1 MAFLDT
7 RSYDGTPI
15 SRRTTDGYVNAT
27 AMCKANDKRWSNYFQ
42 TDRATQYL
50 EALSG
55 STGIPAHQL
64 FATYET
70 GPNDGRGTWVHPQV
84 AVDLARWISAPFAV
98 WMDGWFLETANSTS
112 PKAVTEL
119 PSGPEKILA
128 LGEATFAFL
137 EKCGGVDDRTQL
149 LLKDAVL
156 NNFLKAS
163 GGSVA
168 LPEIQKS
175 QTADEYSTLAEY
187 LIELGC
193 PSHKATDLASKI
205 GRKVKDTYRGVHN
218 KEPKSQKVWVN
229 GGNRP
234 VALYEKSW
242 LDAGKDSLLEAINN
256 FLT

>member
-27 AMCKANDKRWSNYFQ
+27 AMCKANGKEWSNYRQ
-42 TDRATQYL
+42 TDRCQLYMD
-50 EALSG
+50 ALADSL
-55 STGIPAHQL
+55 GIQGMDL
-64 FATYET
+64 LDSR
-70 GPNDGRGTWVHPQV
+70 GGNGGGTWIHPQL

-175 QTADEYSTLAEY
+175 EKADEYSTLAEY
-187 LIELGC
+187 LVELSC
-193 PSHKATDLASKI
+193 PPHKATTLATEI
-205 GRKVKDTYRGVHN
+205 GRRVKDAYRETH
-218 KEPKSQKVWVN
+218 KREPKTQKVWVN
-229 GGNRP
+229 GGKRP

-242 LDAGKDSLLEAINN
+242 LNAVKDRLSEAISI

>member
-7 RSYDGTPI
+7 RSYKGTPI
-15 SRRTTDGYVNAT
+15 TRRTTDGYVNAT
-27 AMCKANDKRWSNYFQ
+27 AMCKANYKRWSDYRES
-42 TDRATQYL
+42 DRAEKYL
-50 EALSG
+50 QALESV
-55 STGIPAHQL
+55 TGISVNGL
-64 FATYET
+64 IDTKI
-70 GPNDGRGTWVHPQV
+70 GGSNGGGTWIHPQV

-98 WMDGWFLETANSTS
+98 WMDGWFLEAASPAS
-112 PKAVTEL
+112 PKTVTEL

-168 LPEIQKS
+168 LPEAQKS
-175 QTADEYSTLAEY
+175 ETADEYSTLAEY
-187 LIELGC
+187 LIELNC
-193 PSHKATDLASKI
+193 PPHKATPLATEI
-205 GRKVKDTYRGVHN
+205 GRKVKDTYREIH
-218 KEPKSQKVWVN
+218 KREPKSQKVWVN

-242 LDAGKDSLLEAINN
+242 LDAGKDSLLDAITK
-256 FLT
+256 FLA

>member
-1 MAFLDT
+1 MAFLDI
-7 RSYDGTPI
+7 RSYEGTPI

-27 AMCKANDKRWSNYFQ
+27 AMCKANGKQWAGYFR

-50 EALSG
+50 EALASSLQIRIDELYQVKEG
-55 STGIPAHQL
+55 GN
-64 FATYET
+64 
-70 GPNDGRGTWVHPQV
+70 GGGTWVHPQV

-98 WMDGWFLETANSTS
+98 WMDGWFLETANSIS

-119 PSGPEKILA
+119 PSGPEKVLA

-193 PSHKATDLASKI
+193 PTHKATDLACKI
-205 GRKVKDTYRGVHN
+205 GRKVKDTYREAHN

-229 GGNRP
+229 GLNRP

-256 FLT
+256 FLA

>member
-15 SRRTTDGYVNAT
+15 SRRTNDGYVNAT
-27 AMCKANDKRWSNYFQ
+27 AMCKANGKEWSNYRQ
-42 TDRATQYL
+42 TDRCQLYMD
-50 EALSG
+50 ALADSL
-55 STGIPAHQL
+55 GIKGMNL
-64 FATYET
+64 LDSR
-70 GPNDGRGTWVHPQV
+70 GGNGGGTWVHPQL
-84 AVDLARWISAPFAV
+84 AIDLSRWISAPFAV
-98 WMDGWFLETANSTS
+98 WMDGWFLETASPTS
-112 PKAVTEL
+112 PKTVTEL

-168 LPEIQKS
+168 LPEAQKS
-175 QTADEYSTLAEY
+175 ETADEYSTLAEY
-187 LIELGC
+187 LIELNC
-193 PSHKATDLASKI
+193 PPHKATPLATEI
-205 GRKVKDTYRGVHN
+205 GRKVKDTYREIH
-218 KEPKSQKVWVN
+218 KREPKSQKVWVN

-242 LDAGKDSLLEAINN
+242 LDAGKDSLLDAITK
-256 FLT
+256 FLA